1 MNIFSIKVIASNK
14 AGDVETEIVINE
26 VSDDKYTKGVNANL
40 YMANTLICEKFD
52 YSDLQPITEGVW
64 EKIAGISSDDKEENQ
79 KAWMKLWGQEESLDA
94 WTFEFIGFIKVEE
107 SAKYSFFYKIQLGDV
122 FFYVDG
128 VKQSELLECSD
139 FKEQVFDITLN
150 PGYHNIRI
158 LGSITYKSETSEN
171 GQYRFI
177 VQYKKDGDD
186 SYSEIPFF
194 YSII

>member
-1 MNIFSIKVIASNK
+1 MNIFSIKIIASNK

-26 VSDDKYTKGVNANL
+26 VSDDKYTSGVKANL
-40 YMANTLICEKFD
+40 YMANAVICEDFD
-52 YSDLQPITEGVW
+52 YSDLQPKTKGVC
-64 EKIAGISSDDKEENQ
+64 EKIDGLSSDNKEENQ
-79 KAWMKLWGQEESLDA
+79 NAWMKLWDEEVPLDA

-158 LGSITYKSETSEN
+158 LGSITYKSRASEN
-171 GQYRFI
+171 GQYKFI
-177 VQYKKDGDD
+177 VQYKKDEGD
-186 SYSEIPFF
+186 YSEIPFF